1 MNPRKH
7 HPGLLRLELVRAW
20 KVIDALLEGRTENSH
35 VLIEEILQQAEEI
48 NQYRGAVRDRDAHT
62 V

>member
-1 MNPRKH
+1 M
-7 HPGLLRLELVRAW
+7 VRAW
-20 KVIDALLEGRTENSH
+20 NVIDALLEGRTENSH

-62 V
+62 A